1 MTKVVVTGAAG
12 FLGSHLCESLLKDGK
27 EVIGIDNLST
37 GNLYNIK
44 ALMSNP
50 LFSFYEDDVR
60 NPILHDADEYY
71 NLACPASPPKY
82 QIDKVGTFM
91 TNVLGVTNV
100 LTAASDNNAK
110 VFQASTS
117 EVYGD
122 PDVHPQPETYRGNV
136 NTVGPRSCYD
146 EGKRAAET
154 IMTDFNEAY
163 GVPIKIVRIFNTYGP
178 RMDPNDGRVVTNFIN
193 QALRGENLTV
203 YGDGQQTRSFC
214 YVDDEIAGF
223 RKLMDETSDSF
234 IRPINIGNP
243 NEFTM
248 LELAELVL
256 RYTGSKSKLIFKPL
270 PIDDPK
276 QRCPDIALA
285 KQVLDWEPKIQL
297 EEGLKRTIEYFRTL

>member
-27 EVIGIDNLST
+27 DVVGLDNMSTGSRLNIDNLMT
-37 GNLYNIK
+37 YRG
-44 ALMSNP
+44 
-50 LFSFYEDDVR
+50 FSFVEGDIRD
-60 NPILHDADEYY
+60 PIFIDANEYY

-82 QIDKVGTFM
+82 QHDKIGTFM
-91 TNVLGVTNV
+91 TNVIGIKNV
-100 LTAASDNNAK
+100 LEAAIENKAK

-122 PDVHPQPETYRGNV
+122 PDVTPQPETYRGNV

-146 EGKRAAET
+146 EGKRAVET
-154 IMTDFNEAY
+154 LLTDYNEAY

-178 RMDPNDGRVVTNFIN
+178 RMDPDDGRVVTNFIN
-193 QALRGENLTV
+193 QALRGDDLTI

-223 RKLMDETSDSF
+223 RKLMDETTDSF

-243 NEFTM
+243 NEFTV
-248 LELAELVL
+248 LELAEKVL
-256 RYTGSKSKLIFKPL
+256 RLTGSKSKLVFKPL

-297 EEGLKRTIEYFRTL
+297 EEGLKRTINHFKSL